1 MKSANRLRASIIDL
15 TFITWVVAV
24 PLVLQSRLLN
34 ADGDFP
40 RHLTMGEFILRG
52 GPWQTDAFAYT
63 HTGPFLTT
71 EWLSQVSFALA
82 HGLGGLAGDA
92 ALGGLIVGLTY
103 ALLVAYMRRSRVE
116 AFLAFVTGI
125 VAAILGSPHWVARPH
140 LFTFVGLA
148 VLLHLARYG
157 RRWWIFAPFFA
168 VWANF
173 HGGFVLGIAVLAAM
187 AAGEWIESRVAADAQ
202 DRAEWLATARR
213 HGLGALAGV
222 AGAMVNPMGPGLL
235 LRVRRMLGNEYLLG
249 VTSEFQSM
257 DFHILYGRVFL
268 LVVLLILTAL
278 TLRPRRLSAPTL
290 LVVAMMLAGAL
301 YARRNAPL
309 FGIVALPLLAVEFD
323 AAWRGLRLPLLQR
336 VRAVFEEGEHMA
348 VPGRWA
354 PWFAALLL
362 VFALSRGAVAGT
374 QLVPSE
380 FDPDK
385 FPVGAVSAARAAS
398 LQGNI
403 YNYFIWGGY
412 ILHAWPEQRIFI
424 DGMTDFLGED
434 VVRAYLNIEQL
445 DPGWDAELDRFGVS
459 IVIVPP
465 GARLV
470 PALLQRGG
478 WRSWYEDGTAVILVR
493 DGISQ

>member
-140 LFTFVGLA
+140 LFTFLGLA

-187 AAGEWIESRVAADAQ
+187 AAGEWIESRVAADAK
-202 DRAEWLATARR
+202 DRADWLATARR

-222 AGAMVNPMGPGLL
+222 AGAMVNPMGPYLL
-235 LRVRRMLGNEYLLG
+235 LRVRRILGNEYLLG

-290 LVVAMMLAGAL
+290 LVVTMISRARSTPDAMRPFSVLSRCRCWPSNSTRRGAACAASPP
-301 YARRNAPL
+301 ARTRCVRGRGAY
-309 FGIVALPLLAVEFD
+309 GGARALGSMV
-323 AAWRGLRLPLLQR
+323 
-336 VRAVFEEGEHMA
+336 
-348 VPGRWA
+348 
-354 PWFAALLL
+354 AALML
-362 VFALSRGAVAGT
+362 VFALSRGVVAGT

-445 DPGWDAELDRFGVS
+445 DPGWDAELDRLGVS